1 MARQTPL
8 EDIIRVNTEFS
19 TPISCIQDCT
29 PPWKKLW
36 STRDRKVSFSVRQL
50 HCLGDDP
57 QMVCQ
62 QEVEPMKA
70 SKQVATPDTLGMYLR
85 EIRKITLLTP
95 EEERDLARR
104 AKAGDTQA
112 QSELVRRNLRF
123 VVSVAKQYSKGGV
136 PFEDL
141 VNEGNMGLI
150 RASRRFDVD
159 RGYRFISYAVWWVR
173 QAILQY
179 VAEQSRTV
187 RLPLNK
193 SARLIKVNKASVMLS
208 QQYGREPTHEE
219 LAAHLGLKISEVERI
234 LSMPTTQF
242 SIDEP
247 SEGRDHEFQVD
258 TLADETSP
266 GPEDAT
272 IESTRNDDIEHALAG
287 LNTREEDILKLYF
300 GLGGSEPHTL
310 EEIGQVYRLTR
321 ERVRQI
327 RDRAIWRLRNSP
339 DSAALSEY
347 AR

>member
-1 MARQTPL
+1 
-8 EDIIRVNTEFS
+8 
-19 TPISCIQDCT
+19 
-29 PPWKKLW
+29 
-36 STRDRKVSFSVRQL
+36 
-50 HCLGDDP
+50 
-57 QMVCQ
+57 
-62 QEVEPMKA
+62 MKA

-85 EIRKITLLTP
+85 EIRKIALLTR
-95 EEERDLARR
+95 EEERDLASR

-150 RASRRFDVD
+150 RAARRFDVD

-219 LAAHLGLKISEVERI
+219 LAAHLGLKTSEVEKI

-272 IESTRNDDIEHALAG
+272 IESTRNEDIEHALAG
-287 LNTREEDILKLYF
+287 LNAREEDILKLYF

-310 EEIGQVYRLTR
+310 EEIGRVYRLTR

-339 DSAALSEY
+339 DSTALSEY